1 MPTRSKGRTDYDDV
15 QVAAVLSV
23 TWAGRTW
30 YLATRSL
37 VGSKFAADPGLVE
50 EPTIT
55 DEISL
60 EAGGDVGAS
69 FPVAFCL
76 PAVRV
81 QDLIDAGYDLE
92 DITLELA
99 IVWHRDGQLVHE
111 WAAREVRAVGYAI
124 EAVHDDPEQ
133 PAGYI
138 ACTLEDSPYRTERP
152 VVPFSWEITLDTF
165 NFAPDFDVRYP
176 WVLGRPAPAGEQGGP
191 PAPVV
196 LQVIS
201 GAALVNSK
209 IMVSVGWSVAS
220 QVKVHDSEGNS
231 EVASI
236 VYEQDGLGQT
246 CALVD
251 LSTTS
256 LDDTLGVTY
265 TTAWTEGPALTPYGD
280 SDPLSIAAYLL
291 AIGGADID
299 IPAWISSS
307 RLLDLEMGGYIDD
320 PDSRAWE
327 VARNLLSGLPVTMRR
342 ARDGW
347 APVLL
352 DPYLAKQVCSTT
364 WDEDGPYRRVSSW
377 AGAGAARVGQ
387 VEVSADVSDL
397 RIGSTPARDAAL
409 PHSWVR
415 HLDGLQEVGLQTAW
429 SWTASTRYRLASWA
443 ARIGAMGWEAAA
455 YQVPASFGRVQ
466 AGEWVQLSSD
476 KTYAIVQRRSLADGV
491 WDYTL
496 ARPRAR

>member
-1 MPTRSKGRTDYDDV
+1 MPTRSIGRTDYDDV

-37 VGSKFAADPGLVE
+37 VGSKWAADPGLVE
-50 EPTIT
+50 EPSIT

-60 EAGGDVGAS
+60 EPGGDVGQS

-81 QDLIDAGYDLE
+81 EDVLGAGYDLE
-92 DITLELA
+92 DIAVELA
-99 IVWHRDGQLVHE
+99 VVWHRDGELVHE
-111 WAAREVRAVGYAI
+111 WAAREVRAVGYAV

-138 ACTLEDSPYRTERP
+138 ACTVEDSPYRTERP
-152 VVPFSWEITLDTF
+152 LARFTWEVTQDTF
-165 NFAPDFDVRYP
+165 NDAPEFGYRYP
-176 WVLGRPAPAGEQGGP
+176 WVIGRPAPEGELDGP

-196 LQVIS
+196 SRIFGVPVTNGNI
-201 GAALVNSK
+201 
-209 IMVSVGWSVAS
+209 IVSVGWAVAQSVT
-220 QVKVHDSEGNS
+220 VHDDEGNTD
-231 EVASI
+231 VLPI
-236 VYEQDGLGQT
+236 FYQQDQLGQT

-251 LSTTS
+251 VSACA
-256 LDDTLGVTY
+256 LDDSLGVTY
-265 TTAWTEGPALTPYGD
+265 TTAWTEGAALAPYGD
-280 SDPLSIAAYLL
+280 TDPLGIAAYLL
-291 AIGGADID
+291 SIGGADID
-299 IPAWISSS
+299 VPEWVSLS

-327 VARNLLSGLPVTMRR
+327 VARDLLSGLPVTMRR

-352 DPYLAKQVCSTT
+352 DPYLAKKVCSTT

-377 AGAGAARVGQ
+377 AGASVSRVGR
-387 VEVSADVSDL
+387 VEVSANAGDV
-397 RIGSTPARDAAL
+397 RVGATAARDAAL
-409 PHSWVR
+409 PHAWVR
-415 HLDGLQEVGLQTAW
+415 HLDGLQETGLQTSW

-455 YQVPASFGRVQ
+455 YQVPASFGRVR

-476 KTYAIVQRRSLADGV
+476 KTFAIVQRRSLADGV